1 MNFNFK
7 RKAHLLNSP
16 VAIFLQIH
24 FILHLA
30 GQDGSLLGAEA
41 EPEELHSATTPAGSL
56 GRYNIDRVILEGFGS
71 AESSSSGP
79 YIDLSHSGNVTVVS
93 GHLARLN
100 CRVRNLGNRTVS
112 WIRLQDLSLLTV
124 GRYTYTSDL
133 RFEGIHAKHSPDWQ
147 LALKNTRLTDS
158 GPYECQVSTSPHMAH
173 VVHLRVRDPVTRLV
187 GGPEMFVE
195 SSSMINLT
203 CLVAWTA
210 KPPDKVV
217 WLHNG
222 SEVTY
227 NGPRT
232 GVSLIIDKS
241 EVTTVT
247 LLLQRA
253 TSVDSGSYTCRPDNG
268 PSASTTLHVLQGDK
282 TGALSRAS
290 QGEKSGLWTILL
302 LLWWQI
308 LELLEISGI

>member
-1 MNFNFK
+1 MNFNLNT
-7 RKAHLLNSP
+7 KAHLLNTP

-24 FILHLA
+24 IILHFA
-30 GQDGSLLGAEA
+30 GRNGSSLGSE
-41 EPEELHSATTPAGSL
+41 EELLSATTTSTV
-56 GRYNIDRVILEGFGS
+56 GRYNIDRVILEGFGP

-203 CLVAWTA
+203 CLVSWTA

-282 TGALSRAS
+282 TGALSRVSRA
-290 QGEKSGLWTILL
+290 GKSGFWTILL
-302 LLWWQI
+302 LV
-308 LELLEISGI
+308 ISQAT